1 MFPESHPLPW
11 VHALLGIDLVKFAGQ
26 VWASCPLELAE
37 NIAGFNLRH
46 VAHPSL
52 ASVED
57 LSIVEPS
64 ITTWTF
70 VTTWHD
76 VCCAD
81 ALALLVTL
89 VVFETLAC
97 ETQL

>member
-1 MFPESHPLPW
+1 MSTGTRGEYSRFQSKARCTSFSR
-11 VHALLGIDLVKFAGQ
+11 V
-26 VWASCPLELAE
+26 
-37 NIAGFNLRH
+37 
-46 VAHPSL
+46 